1 LYQQKRI
8 AMTRTNRITFI
19 DGLLEQECHIGEPLL
34 KTMNGIEMLV
44 LPQGEYIPLSHV
56 LRFNGISFFQ

>member
-1 LYQQKRI
+1 
-8 AMTRTNRITFI
+8 MTRTNRITFI

-34 KTMNGIEMLV
+34 KTMNGVEMLV